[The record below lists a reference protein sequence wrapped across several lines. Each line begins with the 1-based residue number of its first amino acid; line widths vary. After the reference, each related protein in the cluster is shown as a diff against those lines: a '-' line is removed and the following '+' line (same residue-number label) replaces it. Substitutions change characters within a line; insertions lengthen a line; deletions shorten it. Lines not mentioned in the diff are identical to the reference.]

1 MQTGTHLP
9 RCIDTEQRRDG
20 SLSTTPG
27 RGSGAESEAEDGAKA
42 GVAEVGRR

>member
-9 RCIDTEQRRDG
+9 RCIGTEQRRDG

-27 RGSGAESEAEDGAKA
+27 RGSGAEAEAGA